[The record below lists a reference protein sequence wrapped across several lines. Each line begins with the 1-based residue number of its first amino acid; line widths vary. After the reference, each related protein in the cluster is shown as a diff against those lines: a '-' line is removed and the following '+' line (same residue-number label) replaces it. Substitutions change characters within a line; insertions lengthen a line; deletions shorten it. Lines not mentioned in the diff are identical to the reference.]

1 MYKLR
6 VRIHPHNTLE
16 ALAHHHVAAVQAKL
30 QANDYRSIS
39 HDCTSAVI
47 AMAFTVEAVMNYVGA
62 KKVSSWKERAPFRKK
77 VKLLEE
83 RLDFKF
89 DKAVEPFATL
99 TELKK
104 ARDAMAHGQP
114 VEFEVS
120 VETPEHVGKSMQPT
134 WSASTKPEFVVEAHQ
149 HVEAFKALLFQKAKL
164 KLGASYTSA
173 IGGG

>member
-83 RLDFKF
+83 RLAWISTQRNSPKPEVPCVG
-89 DKAVEPFATL
+89 AGHALMVSGRPFHQGMLTGLLNSGLSTTMGRWARRWKWTL
-99 TELKK
+99 TRLSVMVTVAGMSMRSRKMV
-104 ARDAMAHGQP
+104 RDCA
-114 VEFEVS
+114 
-120 VETPEHVGKSMQPT
+120 
-134 WSASTKPEFVVEAHQ
+134 SA
-149 HVEAFKALLFQKAKL
+149 
-164 KLGASYTSA
+164 
-173 IGGG
+173 

>member
-83 RLDFKF
+83 RL
-89 DKAVEPFATL
+89 A
-99 TELKK
+99 
-104 ARDAMAHGQP
+104 
-114 VEFEVS
+114 
-120 VETPEHVGKSMQPT
+120 
-134 WSASTKPEFVVEAHQ
+134 WISTQRNSPKPEG
-149 HVEAFKALLFQKAKL
+149 L
-164 KLGASYTSA
+164 ASAPVTRSW
-173 IGGG
+173 